1 MYMYLNTF
9 WKQGVMSFGSNL
21 YNFGQISTFAIH
33 AIGVLFNGL
42 HGRSFTRGW
51 QKYAPQS
58 DPTSNTSL
66 WWLQG
71 WEVGV
76 DGGNSLG
83 QEGYP
88 AAPYCSLDC
97 QNLALTW
104 SSYLVL
110 PES

>member
-1 MYMYLNTF
+1 MLHVEF
-9 WKQGVMSFGSNL
+9 QGPSINIDRYFQLSAGGRRRGRKGGSK
-21 YNFGQISTFAIH
+21 G
-33 AIGVLFNGL
+33 LF
-42 HGRSFTRGW
+42 
-51 QKYAPQS
+51 
-58 DPTSNTSL
+58 DPKSEEQMKL
-66 WWLQG
+66 FKLQG

-88 AAPYCSLDC
+88 APPYCSLDC

>member
-1 MYMYLNTF
+1 M
-9 WKQGVMSFGSNL
+9 
-21 YNFGQISTFAIH
+21 H

-97 QNLALTW
+97 QNLALAW
-104 SSYLVL
+104 SSYLAL

>member
-1 MYMYLNTF
+1 MYMFFDSF
-9 WKQGVMSFGSNL
+9 WEEGNLSSSFNL
-21 YNFGQISTFAIH
+21 YNSDRFSILPMH
-33 AIGVLFNGL
+33 AIGLLFNGL

-110 PES
+110 S